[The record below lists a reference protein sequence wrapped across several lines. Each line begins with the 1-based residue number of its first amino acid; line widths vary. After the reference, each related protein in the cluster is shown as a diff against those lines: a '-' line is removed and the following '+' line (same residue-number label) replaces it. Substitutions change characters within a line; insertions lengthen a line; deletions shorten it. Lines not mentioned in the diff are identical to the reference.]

1 MKKSTKTASIIV
13 ILLSIMYLEGNR
25 QTKEHSESPVQ
36 LVRDTI
42 SVMTIDT
49 TKQGIIVFYPKFS
62 RIDLVCEEMPP
73 PIRDSNVVFCCEGV
87 FTGGL
92 LQEFSHS
99 NIAGDHVSEGIRYK
113 GYRSP
118 RNNGAFVLY
127 DRKWKF
133 LHKFYDAELDSAALH
148 GGMGFG
154 QEMMIHEGTE
164 VPHTRPAGSSNIF
177 RALCEI
183 DGKLCLANA
192 NEVQSFGT
200 FIKNLLDAGAT
211 EALYLDMG
219 SGWNCSWVRTTM
231 PGDGHYLFPKAYD
244 YTTNWITFYYEN
256 GTGDTPTKQ
265 EQ

>member
-13 ILLSIMYLEGNR
+13 ILLSIMYLAGNR

-62 RIDLVCEEMPP
+62 RIDLVCEEMPT

-118 RNNGAFVLY
+118 RNNGAFVFY
-127 DRKWKF
+127 DRKW
-133 LHKFYDAELDSAALH
+133 
-148 GGMGFG
+148 
-154 QEMMIHEGTE
+154 
-164 VPHTRPAGSSNIF
+164 
-177 RALCEI
+177 
-183 DGKLCLANA
+183 
-192 NEVQSFGT
+192 
-200 FIKNLLDAGAT
+200 
-211 EALYLDMG
+211 
-219 SGWNCSWVRTTM
+219 
-231 PGDGHYLFPKAYD
+231 
-244 YTTNWITFYYEN
+244 
-256 GTGDTPTKQ
+256 
-265 EQ
+265 